1 MVAINYHHQELS
13 FQHIKTFSFE
23 FLKRLM
29 YNDIFLQKKLEERT
43 GKNALRQL
51 KLPAGKIDF
60 CSNDYLGIVH
70 NNLLKNKIDVH
81 LKTGSAGSRLLA
93 GNYALI
99 EETEQQIA
107 AFHNAEAALIFNSG
121 YDANLGVLSC
131 VPQKGDVI
139 LYDQLCHASIR
150 DGIRLSFAQSFSFA
164 HNDIDELE
172 KKLQAAA
179 GSSKNIFIATE
190 SVFSMDGDF
199 CDLKS
204 IIHLSKKY
212 KAHLIIDEAHATGVI
227 GEHGEGLVQ
236 KENMQNEI
244 FCRIHT
250 YGKACGVHGAAVL
263 GSQKLKT
270 YLINF
275 ARSFIYTTALPEHA
289 IAAISASYKTFPF
302 LHEER
307 KHLQKLINSF
317 QQSHLKFEKL
327 ISETPIQIVIIPGN
341 EWVKQAAAQ
350 LQNANLDVRAI
361 LYPTVPAG
369 KERLRIVLHSFNTME
384 QLQTLIK
391 NLS

>member
-1 MVAINYHHQELS
+1 MYDDV
-13 FQHIKTFSFE
+13 
-23 FLKRLM
+23 FLE
-29 YNDIFLQKKLEERT
+29 KKLQERID
-43 GKNALRQL
+43 KNALREL
-51 KLPAGKIDF
+51 KLPANKIDF
-60 CSNDYLGIVH
+60 CSNDYLGVVY
-70 NNLLKNKIDVH
+70 NNLLENKIDAH

-93 GNYALI
+93 GNYMLV
-99 EETEQQIA
+99 EKTEQQIA
-107 AFHNAEAALIFNSG
+107 AFHKAETALIFNSG
-121 YDANLGVLSC
+121 YDANIGVLSC
-131 VPQKGDVI
+131 VPQKGDII

-172 KKLQAAA
+172 KKLQVAA
-179 GSSKNIFIATE
+179 GSSKNIFIVTE

-204 IIHLSKKY
+204 VIHLSKKY

-227 GEHGEGLVQ
+227 SENGEGLVQ
-236 KENMQNEI
+236 KENMQSEV

-263 GSQKLKT
+263 GSQKLKN

-289 IAAISASYKTFPF
+289 VAAISTSYKTFPF
-302 LHEER
+302 LNKER
-307 KHLQKLINSF
+307 KHLHELISCFQK
-317 QQSHLKFEKL
+317 SHLKFEKL

-341 EWVKQAAAQ
+341 ELVKQVAAQ

-384 QLQTLIK
+384 QLETLIK